1 MSKEM
6 MKNAAIAAASIRVAR
21 RREEV
26 AHLYLQEGW
35 SIEEIAEWSPYSSS
49 TIKNDVSYIKAH
61 IEDFSIY

>member
-1 MSKEM
+1 M
-6 MKNAAIAAASIRVAR
+6 MRNAAIAAASIRVAR

-26 AHLYLQEGW
+26 AYLYLQEGW

-49 TIKNDVSYIKAH
+49 TIKSDVSYITAH